1 LFNLYAQPLSKA
13 TIMKK
18 NEPSAATLS
27 IESQLK
33 RLEEIASL
41 LDRGELSVD
50 EQLKIYEEGMALAQ
64 TCRAY
69 LEQAQLKVE
78 TLAGAHD
85 QASARS

>member
-1 LFNLYAQPLSKA
+1 
-13 TIMKK
+13 MKK
-18 NEPSAATLS
+18 SEQTAATAS

-64 TCRAY
+64 ACRAY
-69 LEQAQLKVE
+69 LENAQL
-78 TLAGAHD
+78 
-85 QASARS
+85 